1 MKKISQHSK
10 KSSYNRDTNIQYF
23 HVEKNDTL
31 LNFLFQTFPEKS
43 KTTVKSYL
51 SHKQV
56 AVNKTVC
63 SQFDHPLQPGDS
75 VAANFDR
82 NFTALKHPLYTLA
95 NVDD

>member
-43 KTTVKSYL
+43 
-51 SHKQV
+51 
-56 AVNKTVC
+56 
-63 SQFDHPLQPGDS
+63 
-75 VAANFDR
+75 
-82 NFTALKHPLYTLA
+82 
-95 NVDD
+95 